1 MGQIP
6 NKIQITQWEPWL
18 SMENLKNWESW
29 NLGWF
34 QSNQCYLHAGLEGT
48 EVVDLG
54 AKHQVGQLS
63 VGQEDDEEHDGET
76 DEVLGTARH
85 GGGQLAH
92 GLVEVDE
99 LEELKR
105 RDEQKPG

>member
-1 MGQIP
+1 M
-6 NKIQITQWEPWL
+6 
-18 SMENLKNWESW
+18 
-29 NLGWF
+29 
-34 QSNQCYLHAGLEGT
+34 EGT

-92 GLVEVDE
+92 GLVVDE

-105 RDEQKPG
+105 RDEQKPGQNSSVFEKRYINSVFFLFVLKSC

>member
-1 MGQIP
+1 
-6 NKIQITQWEPWL
+6 
-18 SMENLKNWESW
+18 
-29 NLGWF
+29 
-34 QSNQCYLHAGLEGT
+34 LEGT

-63 VGQEDDEEHDGET
+63 VGQEDDEEHDGEA

-99 LEELKR
+99 LE
-105 RDEQKPG
+105 QKPGYNSSVFEKRYINSVFLKFVLKSC